1 MTKTVINNRLDKSSS
16 YQLLQSNDAITE
28 LLLKLSFSRHIVSFM
43 RLPNPQSDTIVFSA
57 SLMGSREL
65 IGELGGDPD
74 TVMRAARVPV
84 SAFETADI
92 FIDAERLVDYLE
104 LAAEHC
110 NCPEFGLIH
119 GSRLPMGI
127 FGHIWLLMRDAK
139 TVHAAL
145 QYFVKY
151 YGLFTDMGAFRF
163 EAADGGQ
170 WLHYSLHTRGRF
182 GNRQV
187 INASLAV
194 VCLFIRGN
202 IQRHWQPPRVKLR
215 QDGNNTDA
223 VARFFEHCPDFNNS
237 TDALFIDNS
246 VLRAEIGSGEL
257 GRLSKKSALIR
268 SKMDGSIVLT
278 EVKSILRLLLP
289 YEECSIATIAETM
302 RLSERTLQRK
312 LENLGTCFREVID
325 SVRADLAWHHI
336 TSSQLPI
343 SQVADLL
350 GYKTQS
356 AFGRAFRRWHNQ
368 SPREAR
374 RTSS

>member
-1 MTKTVINNRLDKSSS
+1 MTKTAINKRLDKSSS
-16 YQLLQSNDAITE
+16 YQLFQFNDAITE
-28 LLLKLSFSRHIVSFM
+28 LLLKLSFPRHIVSFM
-43 RLPNPQSDTIVFSA
+43 RPNPQSDTIIFSA

-65 IGELGGDPD
+65 IAELGGDPD
-74 TVMRAARVPV
+74 TVISAARVPV

-92 FIDAERLVDYLE
+92 FIDAESLIDYLE

-139 TVHAAL
+139 TVRAAL
-145 QYFVKY
+145 QCFVKY

-170 WLHYSLHTRGRF
+170 WLHYSLNTSGRF

-194 VCLFIRGN
+194 ICLFIKGAT
-202 IQRHWQPPRVKLR
+202 HKDWQPLRVRLR
-215 QDGNNTDA
+215 QDGSNADS
-223 VARFFEHCPDFNNS
+223 VSQFFGHCPDFNNN

-246 VLRAEIGSGEL
+246 VLGAEIGSGEL

-268 SKMDGSIVLT
+268 SKMGGSIVLT

-312 LENLGTCFREVID
+312 LENLGTCFRAVID

-343 SQVADLL
+343 SQVADLA

-356 AFGRAFRRWHNQ
+356 AFGRAFRRWYNQ

-374 RTSS
+374 LASLD